1 MAISS
6 TIFKCKLNIA
16 DIDRGYY
23 ADHALTIARHPS
35 ETNERMMVRLLAFSL
50 FASDTLAF
58 GKGIST
64 DDEPALWDKDLT
76 GTITHWIE
84 VGLPDEKIIRRACGR
99 ADRVTLLLYGGK
111 TADMW
116 WQHNGETLAKQRKLE
131 VRNISSHVSK
141 ALAQLA
147 DEVLDLQCTIQENE
161 VWIANATTRLQIV
174 TDVLQ
179 TTSSYS

>member
-16 DIDRGYY
+16 DIDRSYY

-35 ETNERMMVRLLAFSL
+35 ETNERMMMRLLAFAL

-76 GTITHWIE
+76 GAITHWIE
-84 VGLPDEKIIRRACGR
+84 VGLPDEKTIRRACGR

-111 TADMW
+111 TAEMW
-116 WQHNGETLAKQRKLE
+116 WQQNGQALAKQRKLE
-131 VRNISSHVSK
+131 VRNVSPQISK
-141 ALAQLA
+141 ALALLA
-147 DEVLDLQCTIQENE
+147 DDVLDLQCTIQETD
-161 VWIANATTRLQIV
+161 VWIANATTRLQV
-174 TDVLQ
+174 ATDVLQ
-179 TTSSYS
+179 TTVNYT